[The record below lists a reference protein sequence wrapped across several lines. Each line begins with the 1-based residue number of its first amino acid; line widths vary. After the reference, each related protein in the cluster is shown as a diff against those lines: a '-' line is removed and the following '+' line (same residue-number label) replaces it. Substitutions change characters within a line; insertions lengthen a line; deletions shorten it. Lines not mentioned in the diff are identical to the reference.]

1 MSNLAATQAA
11 YEGFSRGDMNPL
23 FSILAD
29 DIIWYSHSLS
39 TSPFHG
45 TYKGIPAVQSY
56 FGNMEKVDLT
66 KFDIKSMTEAGN
78 SVIVILDARRVTKA
92 TGEVMEGQVVHVWQY
107 AGDKIVQGDLYEAS
121 ANVS

>member
-29 DIIWYSHSLS
+29 DITWNSHSLS

-45 TYKGIPAVQSY
+45 IHKGIPAVQSY

-66 KFDIKSMTEAGN
+66 KFDIKSMSEEGN
-78 SVIVILDARRVTKA
+78 SVIVILDVRRVTKA
-92 TGEVMEGQVVHVWQY
+92 SGEVMEGQVVHIWQY
-107 AGDKIVQGDLYEAS
+107 DSGKIVQGDLYEAS
-121 ANVS
+121 ANIS